1 MGKRE
6 MNLHKKMCIQNK
18 EYKHNYYKMKKE
30 LQNDSMHLKLLE
42 NNILENQ
49 TVYNNAMFSQPLT
62 FSGYNLFDV
71 KHEIAQYEQR
81 NESLKK
87 KNQLLAKELSKE
99 RTKINL
105 KIEKYKRQTCISFM
119 ELSNYFYQ
127 DKLCIQMEKED
138 EDINRKLFLKRLSLL
153 PDDVLNVIRSYFTYE
168 TKSAILVYSLYPMQ
182 KMIQSFSSKTMKMLI
197 YIVYND
203 YVMINNNRKLIDSAK
218 ERWVDLGRPSII
230 YDIYGEGRDS
240 IVSIKVMRTWFL
252 YLIKKFHQYNSF
264 KSLYEIQR
272 LIMYVNLLKTID

>member
-6 MNLHKKMCIQNK
+6 MNLHKKMCVQNK
-18 EYKHNYYKMKKE
+18 EYKHNHHKMKKE
-30 LQNDSMHLKLLE
+30 LQNDSRHLKLLE

-62 FSGYNLFDV
+62 FSGCNLFDV
-71 KHEIAQYEQR
+71 KHEITQYEQI
-81 NESLKK
+81 NETLKK

-99 RTKINL
+99 RTKINTKL
-105 KIEKYKRQTCISFM
+105 EKYKRQTCYSFM

-138 EDINRKLFLKRLSLL
+138 KDINNKLFLKRLNLL
-153 PDDVLNVIRSYFTYE
+153 PDDVLNVICSYFTYE
-168 TKSAILVYSLYPMQ
+168 TKSTILIYSLYPMQ

-197 YIVYND
+197 YTIYND
-203 YVMINNNRKLIDSAK
+203 YVMINKHRKLIDSAK
-218 ERWVDLGRPSII
+218 KCWSDLGRPSII
-230 YDIYGEGRDS
+230 YDIYAEGRDS
-240 IVSIKVMRTWFL
+240 IVSIKIMRTWFL
-252 YLIKKFHQYNSF
+252 YLMKLFHQYNSF

-272 LIMYVNLLKTID
+272 LIIYVNSLKTTN